1 MEVKCSE
8 DEKHQPI
15 NDNSNEER
23 IKQLNNVKNSL
34 YSLLFPV
41 KADTTDGLIKSNA
54 VESDIKKQ
62 QSKTTQLISQNENF
76 NKSKRKCSVGEVV
89 ETGITKRQRNYCS
102 IDSLDHV
109 ILCDDT
115 NVLCRRKAKLNMSN
129 NNKKQRRVPSKQHIT
144 SKLLKLSLKTA
155 TKPVVLEPLK
165 VSQPESFINLEV
177 LV

>member
-54 VESDIKKQ
+54 VES
-62 QSKTTQLISQNENF
+62 KTTQPESNNKLISQNENF

-115 NVLCRRKAKLNMSN
+115 NVLCRRKAKLNMNN